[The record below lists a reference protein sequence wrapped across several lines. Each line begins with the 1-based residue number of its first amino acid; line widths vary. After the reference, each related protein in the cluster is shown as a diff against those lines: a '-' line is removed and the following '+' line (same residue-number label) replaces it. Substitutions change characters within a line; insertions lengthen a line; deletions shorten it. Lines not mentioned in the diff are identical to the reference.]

1 MDHVIS
7 DKSKKARLLPLD
19 KAQKVKD
26 YETQLDEQLSK
37 AKSYE
42 NNLKR

>member
-19 KAQKVKD
+19 GAQTVKD
-26 YETQLDEQLSK
+26 YETQLDEQVSK

>member
-19 KAQKVKD
+19 KAQTVKG
-26 YETQLDEQLSK
+26 YETQLDEQVSK
-37 AKSYE
+37 AKCYE

>member
-19 KAQKVKD
+19 KAQTIKD

-37 AKSYE
+37 AKNYE
-42 NNLKR
+42 HNLKR

>member
-19 KAQKVKD
+19 KAQTVKD
-26 YETQLDEQLSK
+26 YETQLDEQVSK

-42 NNLKR
+42 QNLKR